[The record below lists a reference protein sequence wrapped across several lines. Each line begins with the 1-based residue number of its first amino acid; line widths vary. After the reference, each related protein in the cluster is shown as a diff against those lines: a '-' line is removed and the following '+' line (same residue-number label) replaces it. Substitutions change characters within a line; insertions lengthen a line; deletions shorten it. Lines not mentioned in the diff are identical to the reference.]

1 VSIPVEIAAA
11 PWDEGEVRSRWEG
24 YERIIRMGEVPDRTG
39 PNRRPNRRAP
49 TRAPGLAM
57 SAPLEYRP
65 PMASDEPR
73 GFSLDIDKILKD
85 VTGTRRRSTRSR
97 SSSSNDMDAAL
108 RRAVRVEL
116 ADVERSLKLLA
127 DEIVRL
133 RRANEALATAV
144 AKLAKR

>member
-1 VSIPVEIAAA
+1 
-11 PWDEGEVRSRWEG
+11 
-24 YERIIRMGEVPDRTG
+24 
-39 PNRRPNRRAP
+39 
-49 TRAPGLAM
+49 
-57 SAPLEYRP
+57 
-65 PMASDEPR
+65 MASDEPR

-133 RRANEALATAV
+133 RRANGALATAV